1 MAWISEANSSSYVNV
16 ATNVGA
22 DIRNVS
28 RNGTS
33 VYFEYRAYIYQS
45 TSTWSSNTWA
55 LWVEGN
61 RNVVKDSGTHSSQGT
76 KYYTGW
82 YGKTVSLGTGSSY
95 TEVSVGVAGKNY
107 AASSPNGYVTLG
119 VHDLPTVGK
128 PSLSNISV
136 GAVRDKSVYA
146 SFYVTNNNNQA
157 PYSPHIDVS
166 ASNFGAAVSTI
177 NARAGTL
184 SGLDPNRK
192 YYVRGNDANDAGRR
206 YTNVASFT
214 TSYTNPGAPGK
225 PVLSYDQTE
234 PIPKAKLTASWIAAS
249 AGSTA
254 IAGYRIKLYKNGT
267 EVTLIDTK
275 NTGISYTFDSFES
288 YGFVP
293 GDVAQVGIYSYSKDW
308 AGNKHFN
315 GGGSGSA
322 QVYSNTLTIISDKFI
337 YASVNGGAFD
347 KYKMYVSQDGG
358 SFVEVKKEKFKVI

>member
-1 MAWISEANSSSYVNV
+1 MASFYSNSHEGRQLRLDVWQDGGYCKWTLYSSGGSVAYYNIYNLYISINGTVVYNPGTVGWSTKVFPAATGSTGGSVWIGNGANTQTIYVSF
-16 ATNVGA
+16 VGA
-22 DIRNVS
+22 VYYNRS
-28 RNGTS
+28 TQNGGNFTMGQ
-33 VYFEYRAYIYQS
+33 YIY
-45 TSTWSSNTWA
+45 
-55 LWVEGN
+55 
-61 RNVVKDSGTHSSQGT
+61 
-76 KYYTGW
+76 
-82 YGKTVSLGTGSSY
+82 
-95 TEVSVGVAGKNY
+95 
-107 AASSPNGYVTLG
+107 
-119 VHDLPTVGK
+119 K

-136 GAVRDKSVYA
+136 GNVFDVSADV
-146 SFYVTNNNNQA
+146 SFYVTNNNGQA
-157 PYSPHIDVS
+157 PYSPYIDLSLSDFGSVIQSS
-166 ASNFGAAVSTI
+166 ASRSTKF
-177 NARAGTL
+177 T
-184 SGLDPNRK
+184 GLDPNRT
-192 YYVRGNDANDAGRR
+192 YYVRGNDANDAGRA

-214 TSYTNPGAPGK
+214 TAYYNPGAPGK

-234 PIPKAKLTASWIAAS
+234 PIPKAKLTASWLAAS
-249 AGSTA
+249 TGSTA
-254 IAGYRIKLYKNGT
+254 VAGYRIRLYKNGT
-267 EVTLIDTK
+267 IVTMIDTE